1 MTEGEFLF
9 RQTERETKRIARGSY
24 NRKCGSKSKKC
35 SLPSDRMTKGEW
47 KRMNGPVNSF
57 NPANMKKE
65 YRWDVFSAMP
75 LDIQK
80 TYLQNLV
87 ENHGARVCDIANY
100 LGTNA
105 GNMSNFLWRKK
116 IKLNTSQ
123 ARKPSLAWLD
133 FLKAD
138 GAEEPEPVEETPVV
152 NNIPIVEAVV
162 EEPKPAPV
170 LSTDFKIKNI
180 SYRAVGDPLVILA
193 QVAKL
198 LEPGSNYRVCVD
210 IGEVKEQPG
219 SSDPF

>member
-1 MTEGEFLF
+1 MNDSEFLF

-57 NPANMKKE
+57 NPASMKKE
-65 YRWDVFSAMP
+65 YRWDAFSAMP

-80 TYLQNLV
+80 AYLQNLV
-87 ENHGARVCDIANY
+87 ENHGARVRDIADY

-116 IKLNTSQ
+116 IKLNTTP
-123 ARKPSLAWLD
+123 ARKASPAWLD

-138 GAEEPEPVEETPVV
+138 GVDEPNPVEEAPTI
-152 NNIPIVEAVV
+152 NNVPIVEAVV
-162 EEPKPAPV
+162 EEPKPTPA
-170 LSTDFKIKNI
+170 LDTNFKVENI
-180 SYRAVGDPLVILA
+180 NYRAVGDPLVIFA
-193 QVAKL
+193 QIAKL
-198 LEPGSNYRVCVD
+198 VEPGTKYRVNVD
-210 IGEVKEQPG
+210 IWEFKESCPD
-219 SSDPF
+219 SIPF

>member
-47 KRMNGPVNSF
+47 KRMNGPVSSF
-57 NPANMKKE
+57 NPASMKKE
-65 YRWDVFSAMP
+65 YRWDVFNALP

-80 TYLQNLV
+80 VYLQNLV
-87 ENHGARVCDIANY
+87 ENHGARVCDIADY

-123 ARKPSLAWLD
+123 ARKPSFAWLD

-138 GAEEPEPVEETPVV
+138 GVEEPEPVEETRDV
-152 NNIPIVEAVV
+152 NDVPIVEAVV
-162 EEPKPAPV
+162 EEPKPAPAID
-170 LSTDFKIKNI
+170 TDFKVENI
-180 SYRAVGDPLVILA
+180 NYRAVGDPLVVFA
-193 QVAKL
+193 QIVKL
-198 LEPGSNYRVCVD
+198 IEPGTKYRVNVD
-210 IGEVKEQPG
+210 IWEVKEPC
-219 SSDPF
+219 SDAIPF

>member
-9 RQTERETKRIARGSY
+9 RQTERESKRIARGSY

-35 SLPSDRMTKGEW
+35 SLPSDKLTKGEW

-57 NPANMKKE
+57 NPASTKKE
-65 YRWDVFSAMP
+65 YRWDVFTAMP

-87 ENHGARVCDIANY
+87 EKHGARVCDIADF

-116 IKLNTSQ
+116 IKLDTNK

-138 GAEEPEPVEETPVV
+138 GEEEPKPDVETPAF
-152 NNIPIVEAVV
+152 NNAPIVEAVV
-162 EEPKPAPV
+162 DEPTPA
-170 LSTDFKIKNI
+170 LDTDFKVENI
-180 SYRAVGDPLVILA
+180 GYRAVGDPLVIFA
-193 QVAKL
+193 QIAKL
-198 LEPGSNYRVCVD
+198 IEPGSRYRVNVD
-210 IGEVKEQPG
+210 IWELKEPCPD
-219 SSDPF
+219 SIPF

>member
-9 RQTERETKRIARGSY
+9 RQTAKEAKRIARGSY
-24 NRKCGSKSKKC
+24 NKKRGSKSRKC

-57 NPANMKKE
+57 NPASMKKE

-75 LDIQK
+75 EDIQK
-80 TYLQNLV
+80 VYLQNLV

-116 IKLNTSQ
+116 IKLDTSK

-133 FLKAD
+133 FIKAD
-138 GAEEPEPVEETPVV
+138 RAEEPEPVKENPDANDV
-152 NNIPIVEAVV
+152 PIVEAVV
-162 EEPKPAPV
+162 EEPKPAPT
-170 LSTDFKIKNI
+170 LDTDFKVENI
-180 SYRAVGDPLVILA
+180 NYRAVGDPLVVFA
-193 QVAKL
+193 QIAKL
-198 LEPGSNYRVCVD
+198 IEPGTKYRVNVD
-210 IGEVKEQPG
+210 IWEVKEPC
-219 SSDPF
+219 SDAIPF

>member
-1 MTEGEFLF
+1 
-9 RQTERETKRIARGSY
+9 
-24 NRKCGSKSKKC
+24 
-35 SLPSDRMTKGEW
+35 MTKGEW

-57 NPANMKKE
+57 NPASMKKE
-65 YRWDVFSAMP
+65 YRWDVFRALP

-80 TYLQNLV
+80 TYLENLV
-87 ENHGARVCDIANY
+87 EKHQARACDIADY

-116 IKLNTSQ
+116 IKLNTIPG
-123 ARKPSLAWLD
+123 RKASPVWLD

-138 GAEEPEPVEETPVV
+138 SVEEPKPDAEAPTV
-152 NNIPIVEAVV
+152 NSIPIVEAVV
-162 EEPKPAPV
+162 EETKPAPV